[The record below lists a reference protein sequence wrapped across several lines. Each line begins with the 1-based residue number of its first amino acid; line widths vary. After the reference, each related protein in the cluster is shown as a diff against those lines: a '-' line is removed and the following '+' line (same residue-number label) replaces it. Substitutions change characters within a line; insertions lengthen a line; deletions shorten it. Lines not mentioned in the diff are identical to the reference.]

1 MESTPFSSVLTAT
14 ATTTNGTMI
23 RSSTPTVGGRS
34 AMGLLVTELI
44 VQRLPAGF
52 AAGKQT
58 SRILLRNGSEPYSRQ
73 PARARRRADRISN
86 AFVSLHS
93 VANGAQRAHRDI
105 STNLSASGLPAMLWP
120 IVRSLT
126 SRDGSIVAKASTAG
140 GFRTVR

>member
-1 MESTPFSSVLTAT
+1 MESTPFSSLLTAT
-14 ATTTNGTMI
+14 ATTANGTMT

-73 PARARRRADRISN
+73 AARARRRADRISTHLLRCIQS
-86 AFVSLHS
+86 FM
-93 VANGAQRAHRDI
+93 AHKAHI
-105 STNLSASGLPAMLWP
+105 ATSPP
-120 IVRSLT
+120 IVRF
-126 SRDGSIVAKASTAG
+126 RAAG
-140 GFRTVR
+140 DAVVNPAISHQCGTVRL